1 MSRISGL
8 LLVALV
14 ASALMLVKSAYD
26 TRRIFAEIHRAE
38 AEGLRLAGEQRRLE
52 AERQTAGHQPAGGKH
67 RPHQAADAHDD
78 ARCDA
83 VRKRH
88 QRGAHAGVGAGAM
101 KGVSP

>member
-1 MSRISGL
+1 MSRLSGL

-52 AERQTAGHQPAGGKH
+52 AERQLQATNLRVESTARTKLQMRTMTPAVMLFENGTS
-67 RPHQAADAHDD
+67 AAPMPASAP
-78 ARCDA
+78 AR
-83 VRKRH
+83 
-88 QRGAHAGVGAGAM
+88 
-101 KGVSP
+101 